1 MHTRGFISSLKLPR
15 DCSYNLRNNY
25 IFDIFQNDPKF
36 PPLSHFI
43 TIEIVVSNTL
53 DTREQLND
61 AGFGTLIHQLGSENV
76 KLLCICPL
84 QFICSTLRQTEVP

>member
-1 MHTRGFISSLKLPR
+1 MHTDGFISSLKLPR

-36 PPLSHFI
+36 RPLSHFI

-61 AGFGTLIHQLGSENV
+61 AGLVL
-76 KLLCICPL
+76 
-84 QFICSTLRQTEVP
+84 